1 MTVILTGSDLS
12 VEELVAVAR
21 GREEVAIHPAARLRM
36 EQARA
41 IVEQALLDDAFVY
54 GLTTGVGMRRHTR
67 VPPASIGS
75 FNDRLIP
82 SHRIAQGPLASPD
95 LVRAVM
101 VRLLNGFAKGYAGV
115 RPTLADNFVGVLNRG
130 AAPPVRLYGSIGQSD
145 LGPMA
150 DLAHGV
156 LDGSPLAAK
165 EGLALVNN
173 NAFSTAAA
181 TLALVDA
188 GQLLATLDLTAALDL
203 EAFAANP
210 SILHPLVLEARPF
223 PELALSFR
231 RIRAALAGSY
241 LWEKGSPRNLQDPL
255 SFRSVLGLHGAAGT
269 VLRFARDQTA
279 IELNTSQDNP
289 VVVADERKL
298 LSMGNHEI
306 QLLATSLDAV
316 RIALAPALT
325 AAAERTVKLLQTH
338 HSGLPE
344 GLAQRA
350 GLAEDGL
357 AEYGVSC
364 QAIASEARLLAQ
376 PVSFDLVSSSQA
388 DGIEDRATN
397 APLAARRLSE
407 MVSLGERLLAVAL
420 IVSCQAVELR
430 SCVLGEQTQRAFD
443 LVRERVRFVAEGD
456 DIPPDIEPVRDL
468 VHTGALAGALEAETE
483 EAGR

>member
-1 MTVILTGSDLS
+1 
-12 VEELVAVAR
+12 
-21 GREEVAIHPAARLRM
+21 
-36 EQARA
+36 
-41 IVEQALLDDAFVY
+41 
-54 GLTTGVGMRRHTR
+54 
-67 VPPASIGS
+67 IGS

-82 SHRIAQGPLASPD
+82 SHRIAQGPLASD
-95 LVRAVM
+95 ELVWAAM

-115 RPTLADNFVGVLNRG
+115 RPALADHVAEALNRG
-130 AAPPVRLYGSIGQSD
+130 ASPAVRLYGSVGQSD

-156 LDGSPLAAK
+156 LDGSPLEAK
-165 EGLALVNN
+165 EGLGLINN

-188 GQLLATLDLTAALDL
+188 QQLLVTLDLTAALDL

-210 SILHPLVLEARPF
+210 SILHPLVLEARPY
-223 PELALSFR
+223 PELAVSLR

-241 LWEKGSPRNLQDPL
+241 LWEPASARNLQDPL
-255 SFRSVLGLHGAAGT
+255 SFRSVLGLHATAGS
-269 VLRFARDQTA
+269 VLRFACDQTA

-289 VVVADERKL
+289 VVVVDERQL

-357 AEYGVSC
+357 AEYGVGC
-364 QAIASEARLLAQ
+364 QALASEARLLAQ

-407 MVSLGERLLAVAL
+407 MVSLGERLLAVGL
-420 IVSCQAVELR
+420 IVSSQAVELR
-430 SCVLGEQTQRAFD
+430 ACVLGEGTRRAFE
-443 LVRERVRFVAEGD
+443 LVRDRVRF
-456 DIPPDIEPVRDL
+456 
-468 VHTGALAGALEAETE
+468 
-483 EAGR
+483 